1 MYALVEIVDTTLRD
15 AHQSLIAT
23 RLKTEDIIP
32 ILDLI
37 DKAGFY
43 SIEMWGGATFD
54 VMLRYLK
61 ENPWERLRI
70 IRERVKRTKLQMLLR
85 GQNLVGY
92 RHYPDDVVEKFVE
105 LAFKNGID
113 VFRVFD
119 ALNDVRNMAVSIK
132 KARSLGAIVQG
143 TITYTVSPVHT
154 LDYYLKLAEEI
165 ASLEVDHITIKDMAG
180 LLDPYTTYELVREIK
195 SRLKI
200 PVDVHSHF
208 TGGLAIANY
217 IKAIEAGADFVDT
230 SISPLA
236 FGTGQP
242 GIQSLYYAL
251 PPGTRPKVDMD
262 VVRRISAHLEKILFT
277 KYKDLLSVKVFM
289 PDPNVLEHQIPG
301 GMISNFLQQLK
312 QVGAEDKLPEVLEEV
327 KRVREDLGWPPL
339 VTPTSQI
346 VGVQAVLNVLYGRYK
361 VVAKEVR
368 DYVKGLYGRPPAPIK
383 KEVIE
388 LVLGS
393 ERPIE
398 VRPADLLKP
407 ALDDC
412 RKALVEKGFNDL
424 CEEDVVTYC
433 LFPDLALE
441 FFNNNKKSQQ
451 KPKIGLELDKEV
463 AELYSEILGA

>member
-1 MYALVEIVDTTLRD
+1 MVEIVDTTLRD

-23 RLKTEDIIP
+23 RLRTEDMIP

-37 DKAGFY
+37 DGAGFY

-61 ENPWERLRI
+61 EDPWERLRLV
-70 IRERVKRTKLQMLLR
+70 RERVGKTKLQMLLR

-105 LAFKNGID
+105 LSYKNGVD

-119 ALNDVRNMAVSIK
+119 ALNDVRNMAVSIR
-132 KARSLGAIVQG
+132 KAKRLGAVVQG

-180 LLDPYTTYELVREIK
+180 LLDPYTTYNLVKEIK
-195 SRLKI
+195 ARLKI

-217 IKAIEAGADFVDT
+217 IKAVEAGADFVDT

-236 FGTGQP
+236 YGTGQP

-251 PPGTRPKVDMD
+251 PAEWKPRVNMD
-262 VVRRISAHLEKILFT
+262 VIRKISSYLERVLFT
-277 KYKDLLSVKVFM
+277 KYRDLLDVRAFM
-289 PDPNVLEHQIPG
+289 PDPNVLDHQIPG
-301 GMISNFLQQLK
+301 GMITNFMQQLK
-312 QVGAEDKLPEVLEEV
+312 QVGAEDKLQEVLEEV
-327 KRVREDLGWPPL
+327 RRVREDLGWPPL

-346 VGVQAVLNVLYGRYK
+346 VGAQALLNVVNGRYS
-361 VVAKEVR
+361 VVTKEVR
-368 DYVKGLYGRPPAPIK
+368 EYVKGMYGRPPAPIK
-383 KEVIE
+383 REVID
-388 LVLGS
+388 LVLKG
-393 ERPIE
+393 EKPIDS
-398 VRPADLLKP
+398 RPADLLKP
-407 ALDDC
+407 ALEEC
-412 RKALVEKGFNDL
+412 RRALVEHGFNPS
-424 CEEDVVTYC
+424 EEDVVTYC
-433 LFPDLALE
+433 IFPDIALE
-441 FFNNNKKSQQ
+441 FFEKTRGRPKS
-451 KPKIGLELDKEV
+451 KVEKAVE
-463 AELYSEILGA
+463 ELYAEVLGA